1 MACGRFGAV
10 VLSAGRSTRMGGRPK
25 ALLPLEGRSFL
36 ETILARL
43 DEAGVEERR
52 VVLGVHAPEIL
63 EALPLPEDQVVR
75 NPDHDAEMI
84 DSFRLGLRSLPLE
97 TLEGVL
103 LWPVDHPHVSSGTV
117 SLLLREAGRSG
128 APVVLPAHGGRR
140 GHPVVFATR
149 LAPEIE
155 TAPASEGARA
165 VVRAH
170 EGELLCIELS
180 DPGVLRDV
188 DTPEDLE

>member
-1 MACGRFGAV
+1 
-10 VLSAGRSTRMGGRPK
+10 MGGRPK
-25 ALLPLEGRSFL
+25 ALLPHEGRSFL
-36 ETILARL
+36 ETILSRL

-63 EALPLPEDQVVR
+63 EAVPLPETWVVR
-75 NPDHDAEMI
+75 NPDPDAEMI

-97 TLEGVL
+97 RLAGVL
-103 LWPVDHPHVSSGTV
+103 LWPVDHPQVSGETV
-117 SLLLREAGRSG
+117 SLLLREAARSG
-128 APVVLPAHGGRR
+128 APVVVPAHGGRR
-140 GHPVVFATR
+140 GHPVVFASR

-155 TAPASEGARA
+155 SAPASEGARA

-170 EGELLCIELS
+170 ERELVCIELS
-180 DPGVLRDV
+180 DAGILRDV